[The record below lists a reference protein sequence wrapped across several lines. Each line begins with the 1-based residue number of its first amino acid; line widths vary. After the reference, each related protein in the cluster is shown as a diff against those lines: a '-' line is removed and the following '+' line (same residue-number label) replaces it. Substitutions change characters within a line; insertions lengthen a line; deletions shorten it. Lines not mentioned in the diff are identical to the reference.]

1 MRKKLVASFGT
12 ITATRVT
19 EADYKFAVLGGRKT
33 TFHRTDISA
42 IVAAKRNGGH
52 VVPVTVQEKK
62 ERPKFKLTL
71 DDVVRISLKHGLRS
85 EPGHDCAGGSFPCF
99 VKEGLIVQAYVGHQG
114 EMKGPVLVMK
124 DRRTTHRVEDVKG
137 LEDALAGE

>member
-1 MRKKLVASFGT
+1 MKKKLFASFGT

-52 VVPVTVQEKK
+52 VVPVQEKK
-62 ERPKFKLTL
+62 ERPRFKMTL
-71 DDVVRISLKHGLRS
+71 DDVARIALKHGLRS
-85 EPGHDCAGGSFPCF
+85 EPGHDCAGGTFPVF
-99 VKEGLIVQAYVGHQG
+99 ARGDLIVQAYVGHQG
-114 EMKGPVLVMK
+114 EMKGPVLIMK
-124 DRRTTHRVEDVKG
+124 DRRITHRVEDAKG
-137 LEDALAGE
+137 LEDALTGE